1 MQIMQVMERKFE
13 QKNQNILKTEISLAK
28 ALQQRQ

>member
-1 MQIMQVMERKFE
+1 MKVTERKFE
-13 QKNQNILKTEISLAK
+13 QENQNILKTEISIPK

>member
-13 QKNQNILKTEISLAK
+13 QENQNILKTEISLAK